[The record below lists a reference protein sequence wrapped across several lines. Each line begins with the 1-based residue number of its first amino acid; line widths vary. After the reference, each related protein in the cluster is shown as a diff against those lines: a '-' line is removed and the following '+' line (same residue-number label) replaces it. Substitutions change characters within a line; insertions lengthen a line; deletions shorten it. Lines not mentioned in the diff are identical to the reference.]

1 MPKRD
6 PHAVLGLSPGA
17 SATAIKAAWRRLARQ
32 HHPDLASADPAAVRV
47 ATRQMAEIN
56 AAYEALRPN
65 GRFSAAPSTGRRSGG
80 PPKPRPT
87 KPVTGRVDMSST
99 FQPRN
104 ATTGPRAYHDAPP
117 PPPAER
123 VDREPPRASD
133 PNGPLH
139 RARIRNFRT
148 PPLPPLDVA
157 EERVL
162 EFGKFHGHTLGQIA
176 AFEPSYIDWLTRTIA
191 RDPELVAAARAVQAD
206 LDSRGVVRRVRPEP
220 IRPAPGRSA
229 VPPNA

>member
-1 MPKRD
+1 
-6 PHAVLGLSPGA
+6 
-17 SATAIKAAWRRLARQ
+17 
-32 HHPDLASADPAAVRV
+32 
-47 ATRQMAEIN
+47 MAEIN
-56 AAYEALRPN
+56 AAYEALRPK
-65 GRFSAAPSTGRRSGG
+65 GKFSAGPGSARRSGG

-104 ATTGPRAYHDAPP
+104 STTGPRPWHDVSPP
-117 PPPAER
+117 PVTER
-123 VDREPPRASD
+123 FDREPPRASD

-139 RARIRNFRT
+139 RARVRNFRT
-148 PPLPPLDVA
+148 PPLPPLQIA
-157 EERVL
+157 EECVL

-206 LDSRGVVRRVRPEP
+206 LDSRGVVRRQRPEP
-220 IRPAPGRSA
+220 IRPAPGRPA
-229 VPPNA
+229 AQPRA